1 MHETGFLRNACDS
14 NARAL
19 YDANTGEWFTRAQL
33 TGRVSEFAARLQF
46 PRKALGFCFP
56 LNDSE
61 SLIAYLAAVAAG
73 HAVAMLNPELDAA
86 LNSKLIERFQPDF
99 IVAPR
104 AHPPDNIWL
113 EIGAYS
119 QAESPY
125 AGQFLLRSTS
135 PNRHPI
141 HPDLTLL
148 NSTSGSTGSP
158 KLVRLSWRNLECNA
172 GQINHLLRSTPQD
185 CTMLTAPIF
194 NAYGQSAI
202 HTMLSIGGS
211 LVLSRERLMS
221 RAYWDGV
228 RHAGCN
234 AIGGTS
240 YFYEVLDRLD
250 LDLLDVPRLT
260 KFGHSGSRLSEHL
273 IRKFHGA
280 IARRG
285 GTLHLMYGQAET
297 TARIS
302 GLPPELLPEASRS
315 VGFVVPGGQVRIERD
330 SVECGP
336 MEEGELVYAGANVMM
351 GYATS
356 PQDLALGDTQGGI
369 RQTGDIGYKDE
380 RGLIY
385 ITGRKAR
392 LVKLYG
398 WRVSLDDV
406 EDLLAPAGPVAAV
419 NEQERV
425 VIYAER
431 ASAALH
437 QAVRDLAARM
447 NLHPSGF
454 QVRAVAVIPRL
465 ANGKVDYKS
474 LSSHSAPEAWKPA
487 PALSV
492 AD

>member
-1 MHETGFLRNACDS
+1 
-14 NARAL
+14 
-19 YDANTGEWFTRAQL
+19 
-33 TGRVSEFAARLQF
+33 
-46 PRKALGFCFP
+46 
-56 LNDSE
+56 
-61 SLIAYLAAVAAG
+61 
-73 HAVAMLNPELDAA
+73 
-86 LNSKLIERFQPDF
+86 
-99 IVAPR
+99 
-104 AHPPDNIWL
+104 
-113 EIGAYS
+113 
-119 QAESPY
+119 
-125 AGQFLLRSTS
+125 
-135 PNRHPI
+135 
-141 HPDLTLL
+141 
-148 NSTSGSTGSP
+148 
-158 KLVRLSWRNLECNA
+158 
-172 GQINHLLRSTPQD
+172 
-185 CTMLTAPIF
+185 
-194 NAYGQSAI
+194 
-202 HTMLSIGGS
+202 
-211 LVLSRERLMS
+211 MS

-228 RHAGCN
+228 RSAGCN

-250 LDLLDVPRLT
+250 LDSLDVPRLT

-302 GLPPELLPEASRS
+302 GLPPELLPEAGRS
-315 VGFVVPGGQVRIERD
+315 VGFAVPGGQVRVERD

-336 MEEGELVYAGANVMM
+336 MEEGELLYSGPNVMM

-356 PQDLALGDTQGGI
+356 AQDLALGDTQGEV
-369 RQTGDIGYKDE
+369 RETGDIGYKDE

-392 LVKLYG
+392 LVKLFG
-398 WRVSLDDV
+398 WRISLDEV

-425 VIYAER
+425 AIYAEC

-437 QAVRDLAARM
+437 QAVRDLVARM

-454 QVRAVAVIPRL
+454 QVRSIGVLPRL

-474 LSSHSAPEAWKPA
+474 LASESASAAWA
-487 PALSV
+487 PAASSSA